1 MNSLQDHA
9 YQVHAQNLSVAK
21 KRRLITQLEAD
32 IESEYAKWA
41 DVLADLLDYN
51 NLGVMQFGFRVCDQY
66 EAYGLSK
73 KCGVLRRDIYKGP
86 IIRIAFYITN
96 AGEIGVAEWDNNGG
110 PPRLSTIQ
118 PTCIDGT
125 HYCDKTKKALRMFVE
140 THPDLK

>member
-9 YQVHAQNLSVAK
+9 YQVHAQNLSVAN

-32 IESEYAKWA
+32 IIIEYGKWA
-41 DVLADLLDYN
+41 DVLADLLDRN
-51 NLGVMQFGFRVCDQY
+51 NLGVHEFGFRVCDQY

-73 KCGVLRRDIYKGP
+73 KRGVLRRDIYKGP
-86 IIRIAFYITN
+86 IIRVAFYITD
-96 AGEIGVAEWDNNGG
+96 AGEIGIAEWGNNGG
-110 PPRLSTIQ
+110 PPHLSTIQ
-118 PTCIDGT
+118 PTYINST